1 VTPGSVARR
10 YAKALYELAV
20 EQGLVTE
27 IAQQLE
33 AVSNAVDQQG
43 EDALAP
49 GALSADARRSIGIAL
64 ATPFGLGST
73 FGRFLQLV
81 ALRDRLMELPRLRE
95 SYVRLMDEAAGR
107 VRAKV
112 VSARTLDESE
122 TEAVVA
128 ALSRSTGKQVVAEM
142 SADAELLGGVI
153 VELEGRVLDGSIRTR
168 LDRLVARM
176 AGNGG

>member
-1 VTPGSVARR
+1 MTPGSVARR
-10 YAKALYELAV
+10 YAKALYELAA
-20 EQGLVTE
+20 EQGLEVE

-33 AVSNAVDQQG
+33 AVGTAVAQQG

-49 GALSADARRSIGIAL
+49 GVLSADARRSIGTAL
-64 ATPFGLGST
+64 ATPFNLGSI

-81 ALRDRLMELPRLRE
+81 ALRDRLTELPRIRE

-107 VRAKV
+107 VRAKIA
-112 VSARTLDESE
+112 SARVLDESE
-122 TEAVVA
+122 TRAVVA
-128 ALSRSTGKQVVAEM
+128 ALSRSTGKQVIPET
-142 SADAELLGGVI
+142 SANADLLGGVV

-176 AGNGG
+176 AGNGS